1 MQFPLYDAM
10 LIGTE
15 QPPFDDDAYIYEIK
29 MDGVRCLAYL
39 YKDHVELINKR
50 HLKLNSKFPELKSLY
65 KQAKKPCVI
74 DGELHV
80 FQDGKSD
87 FSPFKEEHL
96 QVILFVY
103 VNIAKS
109 FLLSSLLLIF

>member
-1 MQFPLYDAM
+1 MQFPLYDPM

-50 HLKLNSKFPELKSLY
+50 HLKLNSKFFKMEK
-65 KQAKKPCVI
+65 VI
-74 DGELHV
+74 
-80 FQDGKSD
+80 
-87 FSPFKEEHL
+87 FSPFKEELL

-103 VNIAKS
+103 VNIVKS

>member
-50 HLKLNSKFPELKSLY
+50 HLKLNSKFPELKSFHMN
-65 KQAKKPCVI
+65 KQR
-74 DGELHV
+74 
-80 FQDGKSD
+80 
-87 FSPFKEEHL
+87 
-96 QVILFVY
+96 
-103 VNIAKS
+103 
-109 FLLSSLLLIF
+109 SLV